1 MSNKHEHESAIQIE
15 HRKARMAR
23 RERKD
28 RIWTIVML
36 VIAVAFFVTFI
47 AIQVSHHL

>member
-1 MSNKHEHESAIQIE
+1 MGEGHDSAARME
-15 HRKARMAR
+15 RRKANIAR

-28 RIWTIVML
+28 RIWTIVMV
-36 VIAVAFFVTFI
+36 VITVAFFVTVI

>member
-1 MSNKHEHESAIQIE
+1 MGQDHDSAARME
-15 HRKARMAR
+15 RRKANLAK

-28 RIWTIVML
+28 RIWTIIMI
-36 VIAVAFFVTFI
+36 VIAVAFFITVI

>member
-1 MSNKHEHESAIQIE
+1 MGQDHDSAARME
-15 HRKARMAR
+15 RRKANLAK

-28 RIWTIVML
+28 RIWTIVMI
-36 VIAVAFFVTFI
+36 VIAVAFFITVI